1 MSNELKSL
9 QCLVRSEEEI
19 STGRKLTRAAI
30 EAFLVGLGPPI
41 SFCNPSFTSSVI
53 FMNKLV
59 PRGINT
65 RLGTPGDFDLGPE
78 VENLQFE
85 SRSGNLLRAWTKP
98 AKMAPSSGAHGS
110 IVYIHGSGGN
120 RGWPLY
126 RIKLMKILSLCGFNV
141 FSFGKSSYEIKWGAS
156 SRWSF
161 DNVFR
166 LFRFR

>member
-1 MSNELKSL
+1 MKSL

-19 STGRKLTRAAI
+19 PTGRKLTRAAI

-59 PRGINT
+59 PRGINI
-65 RLGTPGDFDLGPE
+65 RLSTPSDFDLGPD
-78 VENLQFE
+78 VENVQFE
-85 SRSGNLLRAWTKP
+85 SRSGNSIRAWKKN
-98 AKMAPSSGAHGS
+98 AKVPPSSELSAHGS

-126 RIKLMKILSLCGFNV
+126 RVKLMKILSLCGFNV
-141 FSFGKSSYEIKWGAS
+141 FSFGKKPETALNERYL
-156 SRWSF
+156 
-161 DNVFR
+161 NVLFVNQYSR
-166 LFRFR
+166 LFWLR